1 MTVASAAVAGARPLF
16 ATARQTG
23 VIGAN
28 NRIRAAIIGCGGR
41 GNAVARDWQ
50 LHKDTVFV
58 AACDVD
64 DMRTQN
70 SATNLMGRQDG
81 AKVDAVGDYRRIL
94 DRNDVDALLIG
105 TPDHWHT
112 PMVIEG
118 MSAGK
123 DIYCEKPVSNTVEA
137 AVAMRDAARKSNRIV
152 QIGTQ
157 QRSWVH
163 FMEAAKMFQDG
174 YIGSV
179 RYIQMSPPGGGGGG
193 GAAPDPATFASRQ
206 PADPIPPG
214 FNWEM
219 YQGPAPRKPYLTAR
233 RGFRGW
239 WDYGG
244 GNLTDWG
251 VHLVDVMAWL
261 MQLDNKAPLLT
272 SAVSQ
277 PTNALRD
284 PERTPASYA
293 VTWQYDNFIATLG
306 NVSLPGVEHPEENYG
321 DWFFGQR
328 GVLLLNRL
336 GYDFKASGG
345 GRGGFGGGGRGAA
358 PGAPG
363 AAGAT
368 TGPVQTIPAPAGGA
382 APAAGAAPA
391 GRAGGAGGGRG
402 GGRGGQAPAAAAGA
416 APQAPFEPKRVW
428 DLMGR
433 SEAAG
438 SKFADATRDH
448 VRNFLDCMRSRQQP
462 RSPVEAGF
470 AASLPCLLANVA
482 IRTEKTVK
490 WDGNKVILA

>member
-1 MTVASAAVAGARPLF
+1 MTVGAAAMAGTRPVF

-70 SATNLMGRQDG
+70 SANTLAGRQEG
-81 AKVDAVGDYRRIL
+81 AKVDAVADYRRIL
-94 DRNDVDALLIG
+94 ERNDVDALLIG

-163 FMEAAKMFQDG
+163 FMEAAQMFQDG

-179 RYIQMSPPGGGGGG
+179 RYIQMSPPGGGGG
-193 GAAPDPATFASRQ
+193 AVAPPDPSTFASRQ
-206 PADPIPPG
+206 PAEPIPPG

-261 MQLDNKAPLLT
+261 MKLDNQAPLLT
-272 SAVSQ
+272 SAVCQ
-277 PTNALRD
+277 PQNSLRD
-284 PERTPASYA
+284 PERTPSSYA
-293 VTWQYDNFIATLG
+293 VTWQYPNFIATLG

-345 GRGGFGGGGRGAA
+345 GRGGGGRGAA
-358 PGAPG
+358 PGAAG
-363 AAGAT
+363 AAAAGQA
-368 TGPVQTIPAPAGGA
+368 GPAGRAGAA
-382 APAAGAAPA
+382 APAAGAGAPA
-391 GRAGGAGGGRG
+391 GGGGRG
-402 GGRGGQAPAAAAGA
+402 GGRGQAAGA
-416 APQAPFEPKRVW
+416 PAGPAQAPMEPKRVW
-428 DLMGR
+428 DLNGR

-448 VRNFLDCMRSRQQP
+448 VRNFLDSMRSRQPP

-482 IRTEKTVK
+482 IREEKTVK
-490 WDGNKVILA
+490 WDGNKVILT